1 MSSATLLLLAIGL
14 ALAGWLAAR
23 AKAWGFR
30 RVAPSGRIAALPSY
44 HGWYVALWIAIPVL
58 LFVIAW
64 NVIAPQLVVQSV
76 LASPAAHLLPPFGM
90 KRDMMLGE
98 ARAVALGAAQGVF
111 TPDAAGLVEPFR
123 DAIAR
128 YRLIG
133 IAVTLALALLC
144 GTWSFLRLKPDFAA
158 QGVFTPDAAGLVEP
172 FRDAIARYRLIGI
185 AVTLALALLC
195 GTWAFLRLKPD
206 FAARTRVERAVM
218 IGLLL
223 ASLAAI
229 LTTLG
234 IFFSLVFETVRFFG
248 MINPLD
254 FLFGLQWG
262 PDPMS
267 DVPDP
272 SRYGAIPLFWGTIYI
287 GAVIAMLVA
296 IPLGLMSAIY
306 LTQYAGPRWRQ
317 WLKPALEILAG
328 VPTVVYGYFAALT
341 VAPMIR
347 DASAA
352 VGIAGASSE
361 SALAAGLVMGV
372 MIIPFVSSMAD
383 DSIAAVPQA
392 MRDGSLAMGAT
403 TNETIR
409 KVLVPAAL
417 PGIVA
422 GVMLAISRAI
432 GETMIVVMAA
442 GATANLTANPL
453 KTMTTVTYQIVAMLT
468 GEGSFDHPATL
479 SAFALGFVLFLLTLG
494 LNIVALRVVKR
505 FREAYE

>member
-1 MSSATLLLLAIGL
+1 MSPAILFLLALGL
-14 ALAGWLAAR
+14 GLAGWLAAR
-23 AKAWGFR
+23 ARAWSFR
-30 RVAPSGRIAALPSY
+30 HADPNRRLAALPSHY
-44 HGWYVALWIAIPVL
+44 GWYVAAWVVLPVL
-58 LFVIAW
+58 LFAAIWSAV
-64 NVIAPQLVVQSV
+64 APQLVLQSV
-76 LASPAAHLLPPFGM
+76 LAHPAAGELPLFGLQ
-90 KRDMMLGE
+90 RQTILAE
-98 ARAVALGAAQGVF
+98 ARAVASGSATGVF
-111 TPDAAGLVEPFR
+111 HPEARALIEPFR
-123 DAIAR
+123 DALFR
-128 YRLIG
+128 YNMIG
-133 IAVTLALALLC
+133 IAATLVIGFLG

-158 QGVFTPDAAGLVEP
+158 
-172 FRDAIARYRLIGI
+172 
-185 AVTLALALLC
+185 
-195 GTWAFLRLKPD
+195 
-206 FAARTRVERAVM
+206 RTKVERMVM
-218 IGLLL
+218 AALLL
-223 ASLAAI
+223 ASLVAI

-234 IFFSLVFETVRFFG
+234 ILASLVFETIRFFG
-248 MINPLD
+248 MINPID
-254 FLFGLQWG
+254 FLFGTHWG

-267 DVPDP
+267 SAADP
-272 SRYGAIPLFWGTIYI
+272 SRYGALPLFWGTIYI
-287 GAVIAMLVA
+287 GAIIAMLVA
-296 IPLGLMSAIY
+296 IPLGMMSAIY
-306 LTQYAGPRWRQ
+306 LTQYATPRWRQ

-341 VAPMIR
+341 VAPAVR
-347 DASAA
+347 DIALSI
-352 VGIAGASSE
+352 GISNASSE

-453 KTMTTVTYQIVAMLT
+453 EAMTTVTFQIVAMLT

-479 SAFALGFVLFLLTLG
+479 SAFALGMVLFLVTLA
-494 LNIVALRVVKR
+494 LNFIALRVVKR